1 MNLNIRIEKKQ
12 LQLATTLI
20 SCIPLIIGL
29 MGLLAIAS
37 PHFSF
42 LSPYLT
48 RHLSYAGKFIS
59 YETNLTMS
67 TIFWLIL
74 TVIGFYT
81 VPNIQQKKVEFKLVW
96 IMVLL
101 SSISKLVAITYTS
114 LPPFPGMLIFL
125 LGIVGSLGLML
136 AYEKMEKT
144 HQF

>member
-1 MNLNIRIEKKQ
+1 
-12 LQLATTLI
+12 
-20 SCIPLIIGL
+20 
-29 MGLLAIAS
+29 
-37 PHFSF
+37 
-42 LSPYLT
+42 
-48 RHLSYAGKFIS
+48 
-59 YETNLTMS
+59 MS

-136 AYEKMEKT
+136 AYGKMEKT